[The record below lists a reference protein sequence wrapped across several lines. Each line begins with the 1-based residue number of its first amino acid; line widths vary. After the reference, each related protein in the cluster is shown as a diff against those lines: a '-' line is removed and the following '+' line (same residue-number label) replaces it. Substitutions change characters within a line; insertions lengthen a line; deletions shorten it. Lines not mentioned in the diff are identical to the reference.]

1 MLPVAC
7 LVLLDVDVDS
17 FSGATSTAT
26 DDEVLAVPL
35 QPDFNEDIDQEAQF
49 VALLKKRD
57 EETEALKAKPKPKPK
72 KQVITAPSDT
82 ADKGTLSPH
91 VVIEID
97 PSEYTAEL
105 ASKTR
110 EMVIAIENPDPNLEI
125 KIDQCRPVV
134 KTKGHIHCCSCYCLV
149 SIACLANL
157 AEGEQTEI
165 QATWFSPV

>member
-1 MLPVAC
+1 MSPVAC

-17 FSGATSTAT
+17 FSGATSTTT

-35 QPDFNEDIDQEAQF
+35 LPDFDKDIDQEAEF
-49 VALLKKRD
+49 VALLKKKD
-57 EETEALKAKPKPKPK
+57 EETEASKAKPK
-72 KQVITAPSDT
+72 KQVITAPSNTTDEEI
-82 ADKGTLSPH
+82 LSPPH

-110 EMVIAIENPDPNLEI
+110 EIVIAIENPDPNLEI

-134 KTKGHIHCCSCYCLV
+134 RTKEGVHLLLFLLLFGFHCL
-149 SIACLANL
+149 
-157 AEGEQTEI
+157 
-165 QATWFSPV
+165 FSQSGRG

>member
-1 MLPVAC
+1 MAC

-35 QPDFNEDIDQEAQF
+35 VPDFDEDIDQEAEF
-49 VALLKKRD
+49 VALLKKKD
-57 EETEALKAKPKPKPK
+57 EETEALKPKPNPS
-72 KQVITAPSDT
+72 KQVITAPSNT

-97 PSEYTAEL
+97 PSEYTTEL

-110 EMVIAIENPDPNLEI
+110 KMVIAIENPDPNLEI
-125 KIDQCRPVV
+125 KIDQHRPVV
-134 KTKGHIHCCSCYCLV
+134 RTK
-149 SIACLANL
+149 
-157 AEGEQTEI
+157 EGAHLLLFLLLFGFHYMLSQ
-165 QATWFSPV
+165 SGRG